1 MAYYTE
7 ADLRG
12 SLSHSDKSAFSARES
27 LRLQAKRAGRFDIFL
42 SHAKLDEVVIL
53 GVKETLERETG
64 LSVYVDWI
72 DDPQLDRGKVSSATA
87 AQIRSRMRECG
98 ALVYATSPAAAN
110 SKWMPWELGYFDGH
124 KGAEHISIMPIV
136 RSASDSFAGV
146 EYLGLYN
153 TLQKFTTVGG
163 QRRPFSTRPNGLEVK
178 TLEKQVSGSAAYQ
191 RVR

>member
-12 SLSHSDKSAFSARES
+12 SLSHSDMTTFGARES
-27 LRLQAKRAGRFDIFL
+27 LRMQAKRAGRFDIFL
-42 SHAKLDEVVIL
+42 SHAKLDEVLIL
-53 GVKETLERETG
+53 GVKETLERETA

-72 DDPQLDRGKVSSATA
+72 DDPQLDRSKVSAATA
-87 AQIRSRMRECG
+87 DKIRTRMRECD

-124 KGAEHISIMPIV
+124 KGPEHISIMPIL
-136 RSASDSFAGV
+136 RSAGDAFAGV

-153 TLQKFTTVGG
+153 TLRKFMSKAGH
-163 QRRPFSTRPNGLEVK
+163 QRPYATRPGGLEVK
-178 TLEKQVSGSAAYQ
+178 TLEKQVSGSSMYQ
-191 RVR
+191 SLR